1 MARCIFLLAGF
12 CLLGTLMGCTTTS
25 MEPFTIAVPEMG
37 FCSDW
42 DVANN
47 RPSGK
52 AAMFSPDTPRIYVYA
67 RVEADEE
74 FYYVLD
80 WYYVKGT
87 HGDEHL
93 LRQTVKP
100 EKCYIVAWIEPP
112 EGKVFQVGKYAV
124 ILLWGKSTLRTAEFE
139 VR

>member
-1 MARCIFLLAGF
+1 MVRYTVLLTSSCLLAI
-12 CLLGTLMGCTTTS
+12 LMGCTMTS
-25 MEPFTIAVPEMG
+25 VAPFTIAVPEMG
-37 FCSDW
+37 FCSGW
-42 DVANN
+42 DLANN
-47 RPSGK
+47 KPIGETTT
-52 AAMFSPDTPRIYVYA
+52 FPPGTPQIYVFA

-80 WYYVKGT
+80 WYYIEGD
-87 HGDEHL
+87 HGNEHL

-100 EKCYIVAWIEPP
+100 EKHYIVAWVEPP
-112 EGKVFQVGKYAV
+112 EGKVFQAGKYEV